1 MSDIIRGFRITNAPY
16 RRGTQT
22 MDERKSPFVLP
33 SHKKPE
39 RAPEAVIEGVPPIAK
54 PKEDRHDT

>member
-1 MSDIIRGFRITNAPY
+1 MSDIIRGFRITKAPY
-16 RRGTQT
+16 RRGDKT

-33 SHKKPE
+33 SYKKPE
-39 RAPEAVIEGVPPIAK
+39 RVPESVIEGVPPIAK